1 MATPVLKMDILQK
14 NALDT
19 GFAAAYEVMIGT
31 IINQLFFGAKVSRA
45 EVAQIG
51 QYVENVFFGKPCGL
65 MDQTASAVGNLITIP
80 V

>member
-31 IINQLFFGAKVSRA
+31 IINQLFFGAKVSQA
-45 EVAQIG
+45 EVAD
-51 QYVENVFFGKPCGL
+51 N
-65 MDQTASAVGNLITIP
+65 A
-80 V
+80 